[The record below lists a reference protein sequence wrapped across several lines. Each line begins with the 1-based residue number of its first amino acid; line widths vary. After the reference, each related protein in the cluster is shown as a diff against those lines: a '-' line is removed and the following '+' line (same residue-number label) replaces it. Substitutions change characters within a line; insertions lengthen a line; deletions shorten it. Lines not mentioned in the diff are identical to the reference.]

1 MKKFSEAC
9 LELWNNFG
17 LKDLTLTVDEN
28 EDMQDPKNYDPS
40 NYPILNKSGHDG
52 QKKLFISETLFLS
65 SVLLLAYEREKE
77 KLKKDV
83 LELEQKKTILRNTV
97 VIYTGAAGPM
107 LSHLRELGKN
117 FPVCFHC
124 YDPKIFKD
132 PKFQQEDEAW
142 KKNYGTNTTDTQSQ
156 FVFHQ
161 EFFNKEVAEK
171 WKKFKNNNPQSIVI
185 MINDNRSE
193 LHQNTV
199 DSLTATM
206 RHVMSLKISDKKKTI
221 QKILVEELMQLQ
233 KDICHEWEQTILDD
247 FKLGCGW
254 AVIAQ
259 VDAVSNK
266 CRMPWPA
273 RWQGNSEKIERMDG
287 VPVVEAFNH
296 PNSTEFRLYSGL
308 NYKKETYTPKS
319 KEITKN
325 PFPSTRSES
334 NNEAMVQPHLNF
346 QSLWTMEG
354 QPKQSDVEGL
364 NLDSYSIT
372 ETNIKQLETWF
383 HTYNVKQDND
393 STRSNEK
400 KIVNFTKQILRK
412 FFDSFEIQGEEVF
425 KDLDWS
431 RHENKHDE
439 DNVKVEKL
447 FGSYLK
453 SKDEYEKKYETTLQ
467 QLQRKKIK
475 MKNCTKITKE
485 FQQHILRQ
493 IKNKNNY
500 QEAVSNENQ
509 YEPPKA
515 PVFFFKAVI
524 EKKLMMLAY
533 LFMQDSNKY
542 DDQIMTLDK
551 GTDIERWAYNSALA
565 HILYYNEIPLKL
577 IPKQLLPIWNSMN
590 NIIGTILWQQ
600 PDANEEIPCFYP
612 GTVCKYHSGL
622 NDNQKKKF
630 FQHKHWRIELYR
642 TFCTFFANHR
652 TLPSPPPPKLNEKN
666 FQSWIEYYV
675 NATTENDGSISYH
688 LGNGNTFGKW
698 PASRPFTNVCA
709 EKGIFETLDAMY
721 KADKKGFETG
731 MNVRQKKDNNNML
744 GLVVYNAQQRFKKI
758 TPNDHFLMH
767 DPLQD
772 SRRKLEL
779 VCSILKE
786 QNVLEQTLRDQH
798 TNIHRETNLILCQK
812 LKQVEKTMKGEKIFP
827 KVLDDMLKKYSN
839 LRKVSSVESGL
850 THTVFIGSRKLNV
863 CKGCYNISSIAT
875 QSTKVE

>member
-9 LELWNNFG
+9 LELWDNFG

-28 EDMQDPKNYDPS
+28 ADMTDSKEYDPS
-40 NYPILNKSGHDG
+40 NYPILNKSGHNG
-52 QKKLFISETLFLS
+52 QNKLFIGETLFLS

-77 KLKKDV
+77 KLNQDV
-83 LELEQKKTILRNTV
+83 LDLEQKKTILRNTV

-124 YDPKIFKD
+124 YDPKIIKD
-132 PKFQQEDEAW
+132 SNFHQGDKAW
-142 KKNYGTNTTDTQSQ
+142 NNNYGTNTTKTQSQ

-161 EFFNKEVAEK
+161 KFFNKKVAEE
-171 WKKFKNNNPQSIVI
+171 WKQFKKDNPQSIVI

-206 RHVMSLKISDKKKTI
+206 RHVMSLKISDEKKTI
-221 QKILVEELMQLQ
+221 QKKLVAELMQLQ

-247 FKLGCGW
+247 FQLACGW

-308 NYKKETYTPKS
+308 KYKKETYTPKS
-319 KEITKN
+319 IKRIQKQ
-325 PFPSTRSES
+325 FPSTPSES

-354 QPKQSDVEGL
+354 QPKKSDVEKL
-364 NLDSYSIT
+364 NLDSYSRT
-372 ETNIKQLETWF
+372 ETNIKKLETWF
-383 HTYNVKQDND
+383 HTYNVKQDKD
-393 STRSNEK
+393 SNRSNERE
-400 KIVNFTKQILRK
+400 IVAFTKQILDK
-412 FFDSFEIQGEEVF
+412 FFDSFEIQGNKVF
-425 KDLDWS
+425 LDLDWN
-431 RHENKHDE
+431 RHEKKHDG
-439 DNVKVEKL
+439 DNVKVEQL

-453 SKDEYEKKYETTLQ
+453 GKDEYEKKYETTLQ

-515 PVFFFKAVI
+515 PVFFFEAVI

-577 IPKQLLPIWNSMN
+577 IPKQLLQIWNSMN

-630 FQHKHWRIELYR
+630 FQDKHWRIELYR
-642 TFCTFFANHR
+642 TFCTFFANQW

-666 FQSWIEYYV
+666 FQSWIKYYV
-675 NATTENDGSISYH
+675 NATTENDESISYH
-688 LGNGNTFGKW
+688 FENGKTFADW

-721 KADKKGFETG
+721 KADKKGFEIG
-731 MNVRQKKDNNNML
+731 MNVRQKKDQNNMF

-767 DPLQD
+767 DPLRD
-772 SRRKLEL
+772 SRSKLKL

-786 QNVLEQTLRDQH
+786 PNALEQTLLDPGINRH
-798 TNIHRETNLILCQK
+798 KETNLILCQK
-812 LKQVEKTMKGEKIFP
+812 LKRVEQDMKREKIFP
-827 KVLDDMLKKYSN
+827 EVLDDMLAKYSK
-839 LRKVSSVESGL
+839 LRKVPPVKSGL
-850 THTVFIGSRKLNV
+850 TNTVFIGSRKLNV
-863 CKGCYNISSIAT
+863 CKHCYDISSIAT
-875 QSTKVE
+875 QA